1 MRTIVH
7 LSDLHFG
14 AINAHTIGALIEA
27 VGALRPDVV
36 AVSGDLTQR
45 ARVREFTRAR
55 AFLAELPSPQIVVPG
70 NHDVPL
76 HNVVARFWFQLSR
89 YRRYITPDLEPFLMV
104 GDDLAIAGLNTARS
118 WTFKGGRVNEEQV
131 THVCE
136 RLSAAPADAA
146 RIVVAHHP
154 FDLPQGVGDRL
165 LVGRA
170 HLAMELFARSRTD
183 VFLTGHLHA
192 SRISQTGERYRIPGH
207 SALVLQAGTAT
218 SSRERLE
225 ANAFNVLRIDRSQ
238 AVIEHFVWSS
248 AGTAGAGA
256 FKMLRQARFTRDDG
270 GWRAAKPE

>member
-14 AINAHTIGALIEA
+14 AINEPAVGALIEA
-27 VGALRPDVV
+27 VAALRPDVV

-76 HNVVARFWFQLSR
+76 HNVVGRFWFQLSR
-89 YRRYITPDLEPFLMV
+89 YRCYITPDLEPFLVV

-131 THVCE
+131 TRVCE

-154 FDLPQGVGDRL
+154 FDVPPGVGDRH

-192 SRISQTGERYRIPGH
+192 SRISHTGERYRIPGH

-225 ANAFNVLRIDRSQ
+225 PNSFNVLRIDRSQ
-238 AVIEHFVWSS
+238 AVIEHVVWSS
-248 AGTAGAGA
+248 AGEAHAGA
-256 FKMLRQARFTRDDG
+256 FRTLKQERFTRDDD